1 MRAQR
6 IVLACFGSLG
16 DLHPYIAIA
25 KALIG
30 RGQNPLIASMDRNR
44 AAVAAEGIDFAPM
57 RPSEAQMGDPAA
69 VLERLLDPIRGPEYL
84 IRGLVLP
91 HLRESYDDLAAAAEG
106 ADLIVSHPLAFA
118 APLLAEKRGLAWAS
132 TVLSPFSMMSAI
144 DPPLFPAAPFLRWAR
159 WLGIAPYRA
168 LFGLLK
174 LPLARWERPIAG
186 LRAELALPP
195 SHRQALFEGQF
206 SPQLNLALFPPLL
219 AQPREDW
226 PPATQQCGFARHDGA
241 PADPGTVARLE
252 AFLAAGEPPIVFT
265 LGSSVALRPGNFAAA
280 AIEAARRLRRRAILI
295 LPGAAQAGA
304 QDEDGI
310 AHFDYLPYSTVFPRA
325 AANIHP
331 GGIGTLSQ
339 ALVAGRPQLVL
350 PAAFDQPDN
359 ARRAA
364 ALGVARTLRW
374 RRTDAASLTSALS
387 ELLGSARYADAARA
401 AAVPAATDG
410 AKRAAELLITM
421 A

>member
-1 MRAQR
+1 VRAQR

-16 DLHPYIAIA
+16 DLYPYIAVA
-25 KALIG
+25 RELL
-30 RGQNPLIASMDRNR
+30 RCGQRPLIASMDRNR
-44 AAVAAEGIDFAPM
+44 AAVTAEGIEFAPM
-57 RPSEAQMGDPAA
+57 HPSEAQMGDPAA

-84 IRGLVLP
+84 ICRLVLP

-118 APLLAEKRGLAWAS
+118 APLLAETRSLRWVS
-132 TVLSPFSMMSAI
+132 TVLSPLSMMSAA

-159 WLGIAPYRA
+159 RLGVAPYRA

-174 LPLARWERPIAG
+174 LPVARWERPIRE
-186 LRAELALPP
+186 LRAELGLPP
-195 SHRQALFEGQF
+195 SRKLALFEGQF
-206 SPQLNLALFPPLL
+206 SPRLNLALFPALL
-219 AQPREDW
+219 AAPQADW
-226 PPATQQCGFARHDGA
+226 PRATGQCGFARYDGA
-241 PADPGTVARLE
+241 LADAGTMVRLE

-265 LGSSVALRPGNFAAA
+265 LGSSVALQPGNFAAA
-280 AIEAARRLRRRAILI
+280 AIEAARRLGRRAILVM
-295 LPGAAQAGA
+295 PGAAQAGTPA
-304 QDEDGI
+304 EDGI
-310 AHFDYLPYSTVFPRA
+310 ARFDYLPYSTVFPRA
-325 AANIHP
+325 AANVHP

-364 ALGVARTLRW
+364 ALGVARTLSW
-374 RRTDAASLTSALS
+374 RRADAANLASALS
-387 ELLGSARYADAARA
+387 QLLGSARYADAARA
-401 AAVPAATDG
+401 AAVPASTDG